1 MNIANYVRAFS
12 GAIAVTL
19 FSAFAPADA
28 AAQMDTSLRVLVVTA
43 HPDDHAA
50 FAGTIYKITH
60 DLKGKVDLV
69 VITNGEA
76 GYKYSTLAESYY
88 GLELTDPATGRQ
100 YLPGIRKREAMA
112 GGAILGIRSYFFFD
126 EPDKAFTLSADS
138 VLSYHWNVPRVQQ
151 RLREIFQRDIYQYV
165 LALLPTADTHGAHKA
180 ATIEALD
187 VVRQMPAANRPVVL
201 GATDSIKDKSNQASY
216 LQLAGYPVTAV
227 KAASPHFSFD
237 RAHRF
242 GYRDALDYKI
252 IVNWMIAEHKSQGT
266 MQMLMNVGDVEN
278 FWFFDLNEAATVDR
292 TRQLFRRI
300 NEIPFEKKTY

>member
-1 MNIANYVRAFS
+1 MLWLKDIRAFS
-12 GAIAVTL
+12 SAIAVIVP
-19 FSAFAPADA
+19 FAFAPADA
-28 AAQMDTSLRVLVVTA
+28 AAQIDTSLRVLVVTA

-76 GYKYSTLAESYY
+76 GYKYSTLAQSYY
-88 GLELTDPATGRQ
+88 GLELTDPATGRK
-100 YLPGIRKREAMA
+100 YLPAIRKREARA
-112 GGAILGIRSYFFFD
+112 GGVILGIRRYFFLD

-151 RLREIFQRDIYQYV
+151 RLRKIFQSGNYRYV

-180 ATIEALD
+180 ATIEALIA
-187 VVRQMPAANRPVVL
+187 VGQMPSANRPLVL
-201 GATDSIKDKSNQASY
+201 GATDSIKDKPSQASY

-227 KAASPHFSFD
+227 RPSSPHFSFD
-237 RAHRF
+237 RAQRF

-252 IVNWMIAEHKSQGT
+252 VVNWMIAEHKSQGT

-278 FWFFDLNEAATVDR
+278 FWFFDLNEATGVDR
-292 TRQLFRRI
+292 TRLLFRRI
-300 NEIPFEKKTY
+300 NEIPFSKKTY